1 MKPKPKYF
9 LLLIAI
15 VALGL
20 GLLGFAFRETMSH
33 SLDWDVIAAGGAPS
47 TSGNIS
53 LNGTLGQSV
62 IGASTEGGGAITLWA
77 GYWTRGSQNLYRLY
91 LPLVLK
97 NP

>member
-1 MKPKPKYF
+1 MKLKPKYILF
-9 LLLIAI
+9 LIAI

-53 LNGTLGQSV
+53 LNGTLGQGITGV
-62 IGASTEGGGAITLWA
+62 STDSGDAIILWA